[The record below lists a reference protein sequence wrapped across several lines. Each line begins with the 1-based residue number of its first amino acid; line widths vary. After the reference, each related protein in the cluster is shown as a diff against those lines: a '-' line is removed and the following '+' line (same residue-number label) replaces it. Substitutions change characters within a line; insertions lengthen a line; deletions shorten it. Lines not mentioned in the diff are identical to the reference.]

1 MNEPDASG
9 NWELLAAAAGHCH
22 RPVAAGILP
31 AVAGGIPAARATK
44 PNPRHDLASTS
55 DHPAGSRAIRQQGM
69 AATTA
74 GVSGCA
80 QIKTGR
86 WNSLYSPRFWGILQ
100 ILNFSESGQIYGK
113 IDG

>member
-1 MNEPDASG
+1 
-9 NWELLAAAAGHCH
+9 
-22 RPVAAGILP
+22 
-31 AVAGGIPAARATK
+31 
-44 PNPRHDLASTS
+44 
-55 DHPAGSRAIRQQGM
+55 M
-69 AATTA
+69 AANTA